1 MKQLSAT
8 DVGMMKKQAQSLIG
22 LDYQSLIPMQ
32 NNLLWD
38 KGIFTIIQQTDGLF
52 NAALWHA
59 R

>member
-32 NNLLWD
+32 DDLLWD
-38 KGIFTIIQQTDGLF
+38 KGIFTMNTAD
-52 NAALWHA
+52 